1 MYEIR
6 ESEAFAK
13 CINQARSEH
22 PSVDHAV
29 KWITK
34 PAINATGYDRTDM
47 TGNRDK

>member
-22 PSVDHAV
+22 PSVDHA
-29 KWITK
+29 
-34 PAINATGYDRTDM
+34 AINATGYDRTDM